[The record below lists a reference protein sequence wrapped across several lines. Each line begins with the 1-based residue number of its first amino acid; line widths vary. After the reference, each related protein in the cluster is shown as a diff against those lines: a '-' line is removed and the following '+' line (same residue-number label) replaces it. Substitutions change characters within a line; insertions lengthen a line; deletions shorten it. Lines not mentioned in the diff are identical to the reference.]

1 MVKKVKI
8 AIVEDEM
15 IIASVIQDCLLKLN
29 YEVVNPVMSYN
40 EAIEM
45 LYTQQPDLV
54 IIDIRISGNK
64 DGIELAEYIRENY
77 STPFIYLTAN
87 SDKET
92 LSRAKKTTPN
102 AYLLKPF
109 TQNDLYA
116 AIEIGLNNFEMQK
129 NNNAFVPTSI
139 IVKDGYDL
147 INIAFSEIVYLSSAD
162 NYVKFYLK
170 NEKSVLTRSTISEMI
185 SRLPQN
191 QFCQI
196 SRSSIINMNFI
207 SKVEKN
213 NVLVNDIPLPIN
225 STYRQKLI
233 AQIHIE

>member
-8 AIVEDEM
+8 GIVEDEM
-15 IIASVIQDCLLKLN
+15 IIASVIHDCLEKLN
-29 YEVVNPVMSYN
+29 YEVVEPVISFN

-45 LYTQQPDLV
+45 LYTEQPDMV
-54 IIDIRISGNK
+54 IIDIRLSGNK

-77 STPFIYLTAN
+77 SIPFIYLTAN

-109 TQNDLYA
+109 TQNDLFA

-129 NNNAFVPTSI
+129 SMNSKVQTSI
-139 IVKDGYDL
+139 VIKDGYKL
-147 INIAFSEIVYLSSAD
+147 VNVPFSEMVYFVCAD
-162 NYVKFYLK
+162 NYLQLLLK
-170 NEKSVLTRSTISEMI
+170 NGKTLLTRSTIAEMI
-185 SRLPQN
+185 SRLPQD

-196 SRSSIINMNFI
+196 SRSCIVNMTFI
-207 SKVEKN
+207 KKVEKN
-213 NVLVNDIPLPIN
+213 NVFINDLILTIT
-225 STYRQKLI
+225 SSYRQKLI
-233 AQIHIE
+233 AQIHIK

>member
-1 MVKKVKI
+1 MKKLKI
-8 AIVEDEM
+8 GIVEDEM
-15 IIASVIQDCLLKLN
+15 IIASVIQDCLKKLN
-29 YEVVNPVMSYN
+29 YEVVEPVISFN
-40 EAIEM
+40 DAIEM
-45 LYTQQPDLV
+45 LYTEQPDMVL
-54 IIDIRISGNK
+54 IDIRISGNK

-77 STPFIYLTAN
+77 SIPFIYLTAN

-92 LSRAKKTTPN
+92 LTRAKKTNPN

-109 TQNDLYA
+109 TQSDLYT

-129 NNNAFVPTSI
+129 TMNSKVQTSI
-139 IVKDGYDL
+139 VIKDGYDL
-147 INIAFSEIVYLSSAD
+147 INISFSEIVFLSSAD

-170 NEKSVLTRSTISEMI
+170 NGKSILSRSTISEMI

-191 QFCQI
+191 LFCQI

-213 NVLVNDIPLPIN
+213 NVLVNDIPLPIT

-233 AQIHIE
+233 AQIN

>member
-8 AIVEDEM
+8 GIVEDEM
-15 IIASVIQDCLLKLN
+15 IIASVIQDCLEKLN
-29 YEVVNPVMSYN
+29 YEVLEPVISFN
-40 EAIEM
+40 DAIEM
-45 LYTQQPDLV
+45 LYTEQPDMVL
-54 IIDIRISGNK
+54 IDIRISGNK

-77 STPFIYLTAN
+77 SIPFIYLTAN

-92 LSRAKKTTPN
+92 LTRAKKTNPN

-109 TQNDLYA
+109 TQSDLYT

-129 NNNAFVPTSI
+129 TLNSKVQTSI
-139 IVKDGYDL
+139 VIKDGYDL
-147 INIAFSEIVYLSSAD
+147 INISFSEIVFLSSAD
-162 NYVKFYLK
+162 NYVKIFLK
-170 NEKSVLTRSTISEMI
+170 NGKSVLSRSTISEMI

-191 QFCQI
+191 LFCQI

-213 NVLVNDIPLPIN
+213 NVLVNDIPLPIT

-233 AQIHIE
+233 AQIHI

>member
-15 IIASVIQDCLLKLN
+15 IIASVIQDCLQKLN

-45 LYTQQPDLV
+45 LYTEQPDLV
-54 IIDIRISGNK
+54 IIDIRISGSK

-77 STPFIYLTAN
+77 SIPFIYLTAN

-129 NNNAFVPTSI
+129 NNNALIPTSI

-162 NYVKFYLK
+162 NYVKIYLK
-170 NEKSVLTRSTISEMI
+170 NGKSILSRSTISEMN

-213 NVLVNDIPLPIN
+213 KVLVNDLPLPIT

-233 AQIHIE
+233 AQIHI